1 MAPPKLEFWFE
12 FASTYS
18 YLAAFPIEPLAAA
31 ASSCF
36 GTRTSLPAQLL
47 HSPKIIEG
55 ERGAAPDMAHR
66 AHSARCL
73 MPPTRSE

>member
-1 MAPPKLEFWFE
+1 MAPPELQFWFE

-18 YLAAFPIEPLAAA
+18 YLAALPIEPLAAA

-47 HSPKIIEG
+47 HTPKIHRPG
-55 ERGAAPDMAHR
+55 ERGAAPDLAHR
-66 AHSARCL
+66 AQLGAL
-73 MPPTRSE
+73 LDAADA